1 MKPAVLWL
9 ALLVAHANAMCVTY
23 EAALAANVT
32 VRPAAIPSSLS
43 ITGCASSLSN
53 WRACS

>member
-23 EAALAANVT
+23 KAALAANVT

-43 ITGCASSLSN
+43 ITGCASSAP
-53 WRACS
+53 R